1 MKTVGEVMAR
11 MPDHVRP
18 TDSVHHAARMMR
30 DGDYGALPVVDTR
43 SAEDMGILVGIVTDR
58 DIVLKCVAEG
68 RAVGDTPV
76 SHCMTSDPDTVGS
89 DTPLDQ
95 ALIVMTSR
103 QVRRLPVLENGRLI
117 GMVALADV
125 AGETD
130 PAKTARAFEDIS
142 SGGERRPAGTAF
154 DS

>member
-1 MKTVGEVMAR
+1 MKTVQDVMAR
-11 MPDHVRP
+11 MPETARP
-18 TDSVHHAARMMR
+18 SDTVHKAARMMR
-30 DGDYGALPVVDTR
+30 DGDYGSLPIVDTR
-43 SAEDMGILVGIVTDR
+43 DPNDTGMLVGIVTDR
-58 DIVLKCVAEG
+58 DIVLKAVAEG
-68 RAVGDTPV
+68 RGGDTPL
-76 SHCMTSDPDTVGS
+76 SHCMTPDPDTVMS

-103 QVRRLPVLENGRLI
+103 QIRRLPVVENGRLI
-117 GMVALADV
+117 GMVSLADI

-130 PAKTARAFEDIS
+130 AAKTARAFEDIS